1 MNDLKKV
8 IVIRYSEIFL
18 KGKNFAYFEKKL
30 LSNISEK
37 LEGLAE
43 VKRTNKRF
51 LVENFDEKKEKK
63 IIEILK
69 TVFGICSISVAVML
83 DTDLKAIDDY
93 VASLKIKSNTF
104 RVTVNRADK
113 RFPLTSIDY
122 SKSLGGL
129 VLKSNPHLKVDLHN
143 PEVTIY
149 VDIRES
155 GYTLVYTDVIEMSGG
170 MPVGTSG
177 SGLLLL
183 SGGIDSPVAGYMMA
197 RRGMTIN
204 ALHFHSY
211 PYTSQNAKDK
221 VIELA
226 KIMKKYTGG
235 FKLHIVSFTH
245 IQESIHKFCD
255 GDFMITLMRRIM
267 FRIAERLAKQNNYQ
281 SIITGENLGQVASQ
295 TVESMTVTNAVV
307 NDLPIFRPL
316 ISFDKED
323 ISRVAQKI
331 GTFETSILPYEDCC
345 TVFLPKHP
353 VIKPKLEK
361 CLKEESKLDIEEL
374 ISEALKNIEVI
385 EI

>member
-30 LSNISEK
+30 LSNIAEK

-155 GYTLVYTDVIEMSGG
+155 G
-170 MPVGTSG
+170 
-177 SGLLLL
+177 
-183 SGGIDSPVAGYMMA
+183 
-197 RRGMTIN
+197 
-204 ALHFHSY
+204 
-211 PYTSQNAKDK
+211 
-221 VIELA
+221 
-226 KIMKKYTGG
+226 
-235 FKLHIVSFTH
+235 
-245 IQESIHKFCD
+245 
-255 GDFMITLMRRIM
+255 
-267 FRIAERLAKQNNYQ
+267 
-281 SIITGENLGQVASQ
+281 
-295 TVESMTVTNAVV
+295 
-307 NDLPIFRPL
+307 
-316 ISFDKED
+316 
-323 ISRVAQKI
+323 
-331 GTFETSILPYEDCC
+331 
-345 TVFLPKHP
+345 
-353 VIKPKLEK
+353 
-361 CLKEESKLDIEEL
+361 
-374 ISEALKNIEVI
+374 
-385 EI
+385 